1 MNNYTRHVLASK
13 AEQLTADYKTRNPN
27 YPTHKGMDF
36 TDDAGKCVIVA
47 VADGVVDSCRS
58 DVIGVDHTYNTAGN
72 YVRIKHP
79 NGIYTRYLHLETGS
93 ACVKTGQTVKAGAK
107 LGMMGNTGDSYGKHL
122 HFDVCAN
129 GEYVDPLPYLTGAKG
144 FGTNTA
150 QQPEDEPAYPE
161 LRKGD
166 KVVLAKAPL
175 YAASTSSK
183 KANTVTGIYYI
194 YADGIIN
201 GRIRITTPKGCA
213 DCTGWVNAADC
224 KTDKPVNSTPTTGK
238 APAPVALKVGDK
250 VRVRDD
256 ALTYSG
262 ERLSSWVYDTVFDVQ
277 QVGTLSK
284 NDYIVIGLNGQVTA
298 GMRLNDLTKTS

>member
-1 MNNYTRHVLASK
+1 MSNNYTRHVLASK
-13 AEQLTADYKTRNPN
+13 AERLTADYKTRNPG

-58 DVIGVDHTYNTAGN
+58 DVIGVDYTYNTAGN

-79 NGIYTRYLHLETGS
+79 NGAYTRYLHLETRS
-93 ACVKTGQTVKAGAK
+93 VCVKTGQTVKAGTK

-122 HFDVCAN
+122 HFDVCID
-129 GEYVDPLPYLTGAKG
+129 GVYVDPLPYLTGAKG
-144 FGTNTA
+144 FGTSVPA
-150 QQPEDEPAYPE
+150 PEPSEPAN

-166 KVVLAKAPL
+166 KVALSKAPL

-183 KANTVTGIYYI
+183 KANTVTGTYYI
-194 YADGIIN
+194 HSDGIIN

-224 KTDKPVNSTPTTGK
+224 KTDKPANSTPTTAK
-238 APAPVALKVGDK
+238 DTALKVGDR
-250 VRVRDD
+250 VRVRNGV
-256 ALTYSG
+256 LTYSG

-277 QVGTLSK
+277 QVGTSADK
-284 NDYIVIGLNGQVTA
+284 NYIVIGLNGQVTA
-298 GMRLNDLTKTS
+298 GMRAEDLIKM

>member
-13 AEQLTADYKTRNPN
+13 AEQLTADYKTRNPS

-36 TDDAGKCVIVA
+36 TDNAGKCVIVA

-72 YVRIKHP
+72 YVRLRHP

-93 ACVKTGQTVKAGAK
+93 VCVKAGQTVKAGAK

-122 HFDVCAN
+122 HFDVCVD
-129 GEYVDPLPYLTGAKG
+129 GVYIDPLPYLTGVKG
-144 FGTNTA
+144 FGANTA
-150 QQPEDEPAYPE
+150 QQPVDEDEPDYPD

-166 KVVLAKAPL
+166 KVTLKSAPL
-175 YAASTSSK
+175 YVSSTAGK
-183 KANTVTGIYYI
+183 KSGTVTGTYYI

-201 GRIRITTPKGCA
+201 GRIRITTPKGCS

-224 KTDKPVNSTPTTGK
+224 KTDKP
-238 APAPVALKVGDK
+238 APAQTAALKVGDR
-250 VRVRDD
+250 VRVKNG

-284 NDYIVIGLNGQVTA
+284 QGYIVIGLDGQVTA
-298 GMRLNDLTKTS
+298 GMRAEDLIKT

>member
-1 MNNYTRHVLASK
+1 MSNNYTRHVLASK

-27 YPTHKGMDF
+27 YKTHKGMDF
-36 TDDAGKCVIVA
+36 IDYAGKCVITA

-58 DVIGVDHTYNTAGN
+58 DVIGVDHKYNTAGN

-93 ACVKTGQTVKAGAK
+93 VCVKTGQSVKAGAK

-122 HFDVCAN
+122 HFDVCVA
-129 GEYVDPLPYLTGAKG
+129 GVYVDPLPYLTGAKG

-150 QQPEDEPAYPE
+150 QQPADEDEPAYPE

-166 KVVLAKAPL
+166 KVILAKAPL

-183 KANTVTGIYYI
+183 KANTVTGTYYI

-224 KTDKPVNSTPTTGK
+224 KTDKPAPTQTT
-238 APAPVALKVGDK
+238 ALKVGDR
-250 VRVRDD
+250 VRVRDG

-262 ERLSSWVYDTVFDVQ
+262 EWLSNWVYDTVFDVQ

-284 NDYIVIGLNGQVTA
+284 QDYIVIGLNGQVTA
-298 GMRLNDLTKTS
+298 GMRAEDLIKM